1 MKKDYAEEAL
11 KGVSTAQFALLQADF
26 TQVGVDRRILPGKRS
41 PEPGDRDPYAP
52 LKATKHGYPD
62 HRRST
67 SGCLLELKRG
77 TGPQGIRLSSFFR
90 NPDFCVSKDFIMS
103 PHCIC
108 SVNWFIPDPLLH

>member
-11 KGVSTAQFALLQADF
+11 RGVSTTQVDLLQADL
-26 TQVGVDRRILPGKRS
+26 TLDGVDRRILPGKRP
-41 PEPGDRDPYAP
+41 PEPGDRDTYAR

-62 HRRST
+62 HRRSS
-67 SGCLLELKRG
+67 SGCLLEPKRG

-90 NPDFCVSKDFIMS
+90 NPDSCVSKHFTMS

-108 SVNWFIPDPLLH
+108 SVNWSIPDPLLH